1 MIRTGTTGIFQSD
14 ILIRAAVIEG
24 LDEIRRNPW
33 LLDYCFAF
41 LPNDDLTAKTYGTQ
55 ELEEAKQWFLQTEV
69 NVTMAYRPDRPQL
82 PLIAIEL
89 VESAEAHATLGDH
102 HYDTAEDV
110 LASEVAIKP
119 NIALGPFTPTSYDP
133 TTGKLTLPTDLSTS
147 KVFVGMYVFDS
158 VANKGYQI
166 EDVSDTGFQI
176 APNTVANFTR
186 CYVASRD
193 SYWVIP
199 LYSQLHRETYR
210 LRCFVSSNP
219 VHLSF
224 LYSVLMFIL
233 LRGKKDLLEG
243 RGFEN
248 STMVGSGVSG
258 TTDKDSPEFIFI
270 RDITLTGLVRQY
282 WPGTPHQKLD
292 GVLVDAIK
300 IIGGGTSATGIQQ
313 QVADQG
319 WEMEDDQLQALKK

>member
-1 MIRTGTTGIFQSD
+1 M
-14 ILIRAAVIEG
+14 EG
-24 LDEIRRNPW
+24 LDEIRRDPW
-33 LLDYCFAF
+33 LLDYCFSF
-41 LPNDDLTAKTYGTQ
+41 LPNDDLTAKTYGQQ
-55 ELEEAKQWFLQTEV
+55 ELQEAKDWFLQSEIA
-69 NVTMAYRPDRPQL
+69 VTMAYRVDRPQL
-82 PLIAIEL
+82 PCIAIEL

-102 HYDTAEDV
+102 HYDTAEEV

-133 TTGKLTLPTDLSTS
+133 TTGKVTVPADLSLS
-147 KVFVGMYVFDS
+147 NVFPGMFVYDS

-166 EDVSDTGFQI
+166 EEVLTDGFTVATGTI
-176 APNTVANFTR
+176 ANFTK

-193 SYWVIP
+193 AYWVVP
-199 LYSQLHRETYR
+199 LFSQLHRETYR

-248 STMVGSGVSG
+248 STMVGGGVAG
-258 TTDKDSPEFIFI
+258 TRDPNDPEFVFI

-292 GVLVDAIK
+292 GILVEPIK
-300 IIGGGTSATGIQQ
+300 IIGGGVSPSAVQQ

-319 WEMEDDQLQALKK
+319 WEMEDDQLSALKK